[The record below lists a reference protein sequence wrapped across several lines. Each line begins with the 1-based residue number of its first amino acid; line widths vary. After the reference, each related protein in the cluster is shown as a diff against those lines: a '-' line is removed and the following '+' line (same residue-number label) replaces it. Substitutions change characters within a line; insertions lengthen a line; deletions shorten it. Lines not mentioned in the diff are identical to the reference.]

1 MTISKK
7 IIIDFINNDEYS
19 ANEIGFIEIL
29 HRSFYN
35 SKIYYAFSVNEMS
48 FYKYSETLKFWKKT
62 KIEEVE
68 KEVWSAYTKVIRSLL
83 VNKKAFYEV
92 NKVKTNFI
100 LNMTLERIK
109 KYVRSFGMLSKG
121 MPDTTSAKYIPLQN
135 GYIDL
140 KTLDFNPID
149 KNIFNRYVLPFEY
162 KKNTKEPELF
172 LKFIEQIQPNKEHRE
187 FLLNWLAYMLIPSNP
202 RQKSLFMLGAGRNG
216 KGVLTRIMNIILGAG
231 NTSSLTIP
239 QISAETYHIAT
250 ITNSL
255 VNFSPDNDPND
266 KLHIGTFKALTGRDT
281 ITVRNIRG
289 EPFEMNFLGKLVFSV
304 NKMPYF
310 SSKDNAVL
318 DRVEILQFPNIISEK
333 NRIYDLENKILSD
346 GGNELFMFLLNRA
359 RKLSKI
365 NFSFEAPRDIREF
378 SRLSVEENDSVFDF
392 LETLLTS
399 LSTRENY
406 KYTDLYKDYKEHC
419 YESNFKPL
427 NKVGFKDS
435 LLIHSTKR
443 DDIDIEF
450 KRSGDIGNHFVFKK
464 KIIDIPIV
472 YEKIDKESGMLLDK
486 DGKELF

>member
-7 IIIDFINNDEYS
+7 TIIEFINNDEYA
-19 ANEIGFIEIL
+19 ANEIDFINIL
-29 HRSFYN
+29 HRSFYD
-35 SKIYYAFSVNEMS
+35 SKIHYAFSVNEVS

-68 KEVWSAYTKVIRSLL
+68 KEVWGAYTKAIRSLVL
-83 VNKKAFYEV
+83 SKKTLYEV
-92 NKVKTNFI
+92 NKVKTNFVF
-100 LNMTLERIK
+100 NMTLERIK
-109 KYVRSFGMLSKG
+109 KYVRSFGMLSKS
-121 MPDTTSAKYIPLQN
+121 MPDTTSAQYIPLQN

-162 KKNTKEPELF
+162 KENTKEPELF

-187 FLLNWLAYMLIPSNP
+187 FLLNWLAYMLVPSNP

-216 KGVLTRIMNIILGAG
+216 KGVLTRIMNAILGAG

-266 KLHIGTFKALTGRDT
+266 KLHIGTFKALTGGDI

-318 DRVEILQFPNIISEK
+318 ERVEILQFPNIISEK

-359 RKLSKI
+359 RKLSEI
-365 NFSFEAPRDIREF
+365 GFSFKAPSDIREF
-378 SRLSVEENDSVFDF
+378 SRLAVEENDSVFDF
-392 LETLLTS
+392 LETLLSS
-399 LSTRENY
+399 LSTREIY
-406 KYTDLYKDYKEHC
+406 KYTELYKDYKEHC
-419 YESNFKPL
+419 FESSFKPL
-427 NKVGFKDS
+427 NKVSFKES
-435 LLIHSTKR
+435 ILMHSVKR

-450 KRSGDIGNHFVFKK
+450 KRSGDFGNHFIFKK
-464 KIIDIPIV
+464 KIVDIPIV
-472 YEKIDKESGMLLDK
+472 YETINENGVLVDKNGNEI
-486 DGKELF
+486 F

>member
-1 MTISKK
+1 MRITKKTIVE
-7 IIIDFINNDEYS
+7 FINNDEYT
-19 ANEIGFIEIL
+19 ANEIDFMTIL
-29 HRSFYN
+29 HKSFN
-35 SKIYYAFSVNEMS
+35 DSKIHYSFSVNEVS

-68 KEVWSAYTKVIRSLL
+68 KEVWGAYTTTVRTLI
-83 VNKKAFYEV
+83 VNKKALYES

-100 LNMTLERIK
+100 FNMTLERVK
-109 KYVRSFGMLSKG
+109 KYVKSFGMLSDS
-121 MPDTTSAKYIPLQN
+121 MPDTISAQYIPLHN

-140 KTLDFNPID
+140 KTLDFNPLN

-162 KKNTKEPELF
+162 KDNTREPELF

-202 RQKSLFMLGAGRNG
+202 RQKSLFMLGAGQNG
-216 KGVLTRIMNIILGAG
+216 KGVLTRIMNAILGGG

-266 KLHIGTFKALTGRDT
+266 KLHIGTFKALTGGDI

-310 SSKDNAVL
+310 SSKDSAVL
-318 DRVEILQFPNIISEK
+318 RRVEVLQFPNIISDK
-333 NRIYDLENKILSD
+333 NKIEDLEKKILAD

-359 RKLSKI
+359 RILSEN
-365 NFSFEAPRDIREF
+365 NFRFETPKDITEF
-378 SRLSVEENDSVFDF
+378 SRLTIEENDSVFDF
-392 LETLLTS
+392 LESVLSS
-399 LSTRENY
+399 LSIREIY
-406 KYTDLYKDYKEHC
+406 KYTDLYREYKEHC
-419 YESNFKPL
+419 LESSFKPL
-427 NKVGFKDS
+427 NKVSFKES
-435 LLIHSTKR
+435 LLMHSIKR
-443 DDIDIEF
+443 DDINIEF
-450 KRSGDIGNHFVFKK
+450 RRSGDFGNHFVFNKK
-464 KIIDIPIV
+464 VIDIPVI
-472 YEKIDKESGMLLDK
+472 YETINDSGILVDEN
-486 DGKELF
+486 GKEIF